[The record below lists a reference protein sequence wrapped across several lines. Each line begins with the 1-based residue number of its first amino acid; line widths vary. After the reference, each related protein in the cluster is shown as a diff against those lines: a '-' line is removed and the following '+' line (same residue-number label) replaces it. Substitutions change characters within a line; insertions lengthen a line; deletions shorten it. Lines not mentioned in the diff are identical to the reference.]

1 MVESRNFLGETPD
14 ERRNRRREALID
26 AALNLVSSGGLPAI
40 GVRSVTS
47 EAKLSSRYFYESFT
61 DSDDLLVAALH
72 GVAAEL
78 LEVGIAG
85 LEAAELADPK
95 TASESELLQR
105 FRQGL
110 DAALSVLFD
119 DPRKA
124 ALIVAASAGGSRIRQ
139 ELQQLILVVATAIT
153 EHQNATDIGFDYTSA
168 LFVAGGTAQLT
179 IAYVSGEL
187 PVERGELV
195 DRLARYSLGVITTS
209 RHELLGAARGGNST
223 SARQHEVDSNRKA
236 KRRRA

>member
-14 ERRNRRREALID
+14 ERRDRRREALID
-26 AALNLVSSGGLPAI
+26 AALTLVSSGGLPAI

-61 DSDDLLVAALH
+61 DSDDLLVAALQR
-72 GVAAEL
+72 VAAEL

-95 TASESELLQR
+95 TASESELLER
-105 FRQGL
+105 FGRGL

-124 ALIVAASAGGSRIRQ
+124 ALVVAASAGGSRLRQ
-139 ELQQLILVVATAIT
+139 ELQQLTLVVATAIT
-153 EHQNATDIGFDYTSA
+153 EHQKATDIGFDYTSA
-168 LFVAGGTAQLT
+168 LFVAGGIAQLT

-187 PVERGELV
+187 PVERTELV
-195 DRLARYSLGVITTS
+195 ERLARYSLGVITTS
-209 RHELLGAARGGNST
+209 RQELLGAGRGGISTNVPQRKANSH
-223 SARQHEVDSNRKA
+223 QKA
-236 KRRRA
+236 KRR